1 MFLEHK
7 SSNMR
12 EDGWLSINRHLGSF
26 ISIKGLVETK
36 KIALR
41 NGLWYRTLNRVE
53 RGIIDL
59 TVRYVDNVKSEKLVK
74 VLATIIKKLQ
84 FASESAL
91 DKLVRNIG
99 LPLAQKISDI
109 AVSWGNC
116 LASKWADDLVFARFL
131 VLNSARKG
139 LER

>member
-1 MFLEHK
+1 
-7 SSNMR
+7 MR
-12 EDGWLSINRHLGSF
+12 KEGWLSINGYLGSF
-26 ISIKGLVETK
+26 TSIQGLAEAK

-59 TVRYVDNVKSEKLVK
+59 TVRYVDNVKSAKLVK
-74 VLATIIKKLQ
+74 VLTTIIKKLQ
-84 FASESAL
+84 SATESTI

-116 LASKWADDLVFARFL
+116 LASKWADDLAFARFL

-139 LER
+139 LWR